1 MGLGAVAREAGAG
14 AGMTLRPPTPDPPIV
29 VKLGGAILADA
40 EAVGM
45 VWEGVRALRQR
56 AVLVH
61 GGGPQATA
69 LARRLGHEPRIVAG
83 RRVTGDLDLDV
94 ALWTL
99 RGELNARLVA
109 AGRAAGVRAVG
120 VSGADGG
127 LVQVHRR
134 PPRDVDGEAVDFGHV
149 GDVDGVDPALL
160 ATLLGAGFTPVVASV
175 CADAAGALYNVNA
188 DTVAFE
194 LAAALGAERLD
205 LVTEA
210 GGVRRD
216 PSDAASLLAR
226 LTAAE
231 VAAGVAEGW
240 IAGGMRP
247 KLEVARAALRRGVPA
262 VRVCAPEDVAS
273 AAGGTTVVP

>member
-1 MGLGAVAREAGAG
+1 MSQTV
-14 AGMTLRPPTPDPPIV
+14 V

-40 EAVGM
+40 EAVAA
-45 VWEGVRALRQR
+45 VWAGVLRLAEGGRQR

-127 LVQVHRR
+127 LVRVHRR
-134 PPRDVDGEAVDFGHV
+134 PPRDVDGETVDFGHV
-149 GDVDGVDPALL
+149 GDVDGVEPALVT
-160 ATLLGAGFTPVVASV
+160 TLLEGGFTPVVASV
-175 CADAAGALYNVNA
+175 CADDAGALYNVNA
-188 DTVAFE
+188 DTVASE
-194 LAAALGAERLD
+194 LAAALGASRLD

-210 GGVRRD
+210 GGVRRNASD
-216 PSDAASLLAR
+216 PDSLLPS

-231 VAAGVAEGW
+231 VEAGVAEGW

-247 KLEVARAALRRGVPA
+247 KLDVARAALRRGVPA
-262 VRVCAPEDVAS
+262 VRVCAPANVAG
-273 AAGGTTVVP
+273 AGGTTVTA

>member
-1 MGLGAVAREAGAG
+1 VSV
-14 AGMTLRPPTPDPPIV
+14 V
-29 VKLGGAILADA
+29 VKLGGAILADPTAVA
-40 EAVGM
+40 E
-45 VWEGVRALRQR
+45 VWRGVAALDAP

-83 RRVTGDLDLDV
+83 RRVTSDLDLDV

-109 AGRAAGVRAVG
+109 AARPAGVTAVG

-127 LVQVHRR
+127 LVTVVRR
-134 PPRDVDGEAVDFGHV
+134 PPREVDGETVDFGHV
-149 GDVDGVDPALL
+149 GDVQSVDPALL
-160 ATLLGAGFTPVVASV
+160 AALLDAGFTPVVASV

-188 DTVAFE
+188 DTVAYE
-194 LAAALGAERLD
+194 IALALGAERLD

-216 PSDAASLLAR
+216 AADPATALRQLA
-226 LTAAE
+226 AAE
-231 VAAGVAEGW
+231 VEAGVAEGW

-247 KLEVARAALRRGVPA
+247 KLEVALDALRRGVPA
-262 VRVCAPEDVAS
+262 VRVCAPADIA
-273 AAGGTTVVP
+273 AAGGTTVIP